1 MDGGGVAVDVEAQ
14 PLAGYDNAEVHHGDT
29 KARRF
34 REVERLESALSGA
47 LLGRFSS
54 DHPSSPCL
62 CVSVVQPIA
71 SIPMSYTDPMSRSA
85 DEPTF
90 DELYARYQ
98 ALPEGTKA
106 EIVGGQIRTLPRPRP
121 RHVRVASFLG
131 VRLGRRFGWDADD
144 GPGGWVFLDEPELRL
159 GDEIRCPDLAGW
171 RLERYEEPEDNPIT
185 LVPDWIGE
193 VLPPTTARIDRAE
206 KMPLY
211 AEHGVA
217 HLWIIDPMM
226 KTLEIYRREGPL
238 WLVVENHGGD
248 DVVSAEPFAAAPL
261 DLGALWRI
269 PGRR

>member
-1 MDGGGVAVDVEAQ
+1 
-14 PLAGYDNAEVHHGDT
+14 
-29 KARRF
+29 
-34 REVERLESALSGA
+34 
-47 LLGRFSS
+47 
-54 DHPSSPCL
+54 
-62 CVSVVQPIA
+62 
-71 SIPMSYTDPMSRSA
+71 MSRSA

-121 RHVRVASFLG
+121 LHVRVASFLG

-144 GPGGWVFLDEPELRL
+144 GPGGWVFLNEPELRL

-185 LVPDWIGE
+185 LVPDWICE
-193 VLPPTTARIDRAE
+193 VLSPTTARIDRGE

-211 AEHGVA
+211 AEHGVG